1 MVTTDPDVLADR
13 YALLELIGS
22 GGMADVH
29 RARDRVLERDVAV
42 KVLRD
47 PGTPGAHHDR
57 FAGEARTLAAL
68 SHPGL
73 VTVLDA
79 GTDGG
84 RPFLVMQLVRGSTL
98 REHCAAGAL
107 PPARV
112 AHVGA
117 QVAEALAYVHAA
129 GVVHRDV
136 KPGNVLVG
144 ADDRAWLADFGIARL
159 MGEQAQLTRAGAV
172 IGSPAYLSPEQV
184 RGEQGVTAA
193 TDLYSLGLVLLEA
206 LTGRQVYSGPPT
218 EAALARLAR
227 SPAVPTQLG
236 GAWARLL
243 SELTASDPDRRP
255 DAARVAALLRGL
267 AAAPGGRRVAV
278 STVAPV
284 PSAADSSTSTQAWQ
298 PGFGTAGP
306 VADLTA
312 PAPTPAPTP
321 TPTPTPAHAEATAAP
336 AEAGHGLAEPAGT
349 DEVLARPTVPG
360 DRGTAG
366 AQETQE
372 ASPLPRR
379 RARRRWGVAAASAA
393 VVAAGFVALLPTE
406 EAVPADAEL
415 PAEVP
420 AELRDPLEDLHDA
433 IDGTGR

>member
-47 PGTPGAHHDR
+47 PGTPGTDRDR

-98 REHCAAGAL
+98 REHCSGGAMS
-107 PPARV
+107 PARV

-117 QVAEALAYVHAA
+117 QIADALAYVHAA

-159 MGEQAQLTRAGAV
+159 MGDAAQLTRAGAV

-184 RGEQGVTAA
+184 RGEPGVTAA

-206 LTGRQVYSGPPT
+206 LTGRQVYAGPPT

-227 SPAVPTQLG
+227 SPAVPTHLG

-243 SELTASDPDRRP
+243 SELTATDPDRRP
-255 DAARVAALLRGL
+255 DAARVAVFLSELADAPAPRGAAGGTSASPVL
-267 AAAPGGRRVAV
+267 AP
-278 STVAPV
+278 
-284 PSAADSSTSTQAWQ
+284 ADGSTSTQAWQ
-298 PGFGTAGP
+298 PAFGTATP
-306 VADLTA
+306 PADLTA
-312 PAPTPAPTP
+312 AVLAPATPAAVAPTPAG
-321 TPTPTPAHAEATAAP
+321 PAPRVTHDATGSAEPFELPGSGSHPDTARGTREATP
-336 AEAGHGLAEPAGT
+336 
-349 DEVLARPTVPG
+349 V
-360 DRGTAG
+360 
-366 AQETQE
+366 
-372 ASPLPRR
+372 PRR
-379 RARRRWGVAAASAA
+379 RTARRWGA
-393 VVAAGFVALLPTE
+393 VVAAAALVAVGLVTFLPTE
-406 EAVPADAEL
+406 EAVTADAEL

-420 AELRDPLEDLHDA
+420 AELRGPLEDLHDA
-433 IDGTGR
+433 IEGTG